1 MDSGVA
7 DLALPGGSGNI
18 GGDDV
23 GGVPVEGGPGP
34 VIPHGGSRVGV
45 RGGFLHIPQRHPG
58 IEGGGD
64 ECVPQSVWSYRFADP
79 GASGDAAD
87 DPPGTV
93 PVRPRPVRAGE
104 DGSLAA
110 LPDRQI
116 DRAGGARG
124 QRDGDDLAALRVM
137 TSVR

>member
-1 MDSGVA
+1 MA

-64 ECVPQSVWSYRFADP
+64 DDGGVMAQRY
-79 GASGDAAD
+79 GD
-87 DPPGTV
+87 
-93 PVRPRPVRAGE
+93 
-104 DGSLAA
+104 
-110 LPDRQI
+110 
-116 DRAGGARG
+116 
-124 QRDGDDLAALRVM
+124 QRNQCLTNR
-137 TSVR
+137 SP